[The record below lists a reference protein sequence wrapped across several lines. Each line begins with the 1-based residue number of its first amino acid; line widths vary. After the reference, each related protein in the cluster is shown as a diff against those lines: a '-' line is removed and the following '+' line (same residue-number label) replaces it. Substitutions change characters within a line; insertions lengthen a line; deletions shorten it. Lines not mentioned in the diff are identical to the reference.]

1 MQVQR
6 AATRL
11 DLTVKKPELLHR
23 PAAWRP
29 RQTASP
35 SDRLQE
41 SEVNESMRRQLLISN
56 MLIRREQQ
64 STAVCRQPGNVLQL
78 RERSNIKPIRMEAH
92 LRPHRRKQSRIG
104 CKRTPASWWD
114 GLSVSPGDEDE
125 SPVGKKGI
133 KRTTWRRQG
142 GEVVTRLSHQL
153 PT

>member
-1 MQVQR
+1 MQMQR

-78 RERSNIKPIRMEAH
+78 RERSHQSCKYKANQDGSSFAAAPEET
-92 LRPHRRKQSRIG
+92 KQ
-104 CKRTPASWWD
+104 D
-114 GLSVSPGDEDE
+114 
-125 SPVGKKGI
+125 
-133 KRTTWRRQG
+133 
-142 GEVVTRLSHQL
+142 RL
-153 PT
+153 